1 MSDDNAYEAPSVEQI
16 DNGDEPIK
24 TAPIQSAQ
32 G

>member
-1 MSDDNAYEAPSVEQI
+1 MSDDKIYEEPSVEQI
-16 DNGDEPIK
+16 DNGEEPIK

>member
-1 MSDDNAYEAPSVEQI
+1 MSDDTIYEEPSVEQI
-16 DNGDEPIK
+16 DSGEEPIK